1 MRYPVARKLTRT
13 TAKGV
18 LAATSRWW
26 RRALVAR
33 AVDASGLM
41 SGRRLMILAPHPDD
55 ETLGCG
61 ALIARARAAG
71 DPVTVVV
78 ATDGRHST
86 RSAVLSPAALAR
98 VRADELRLACRG
110 LGVPAADL
118 VILGWEDGSLAA
130 RLPQLT
136 SRFADHRA
144 VYRAAVRA
152 VDAQPASCLLVGY
165 PVWTWAHAPWFV
177 DAAAPHGWRGRLGR
191 LGRLGWSAY
200 QLLVGGW
207 IRVGC
212 GPYLGAKRTAVQAY
226 ASQTTNLTGEPSWRH
241 LSPEFVSLFLQPAEV
256 FRPVPA
262 GRRLGA

>member
-1 MRYPVARKLTRT
+1 
-13 TAKGV
+13 
-18 LAATSRWW
+18 
-26 RRALVAR
+26 
-33 AVDASGLM
+33 
-41 SGRRLMILAPHPDD
+41 MIIAPHPDD

-71 DPVTVVV
+71 DAVTVVV

-86 RSAVLSPAALAR
+86 RSAVLSPAALAK
-98 VRADELRLACRG
+98 VRADELRLACHG

-118 VILGWEDGSLAA
+118 VLLGWEDGSLAT
-130 RLPQLT
+130 RVPRLT
-136 SRFADHRA
+136 SRFAELIAERRAEVILVPCAEDEHPDHRA

-152 VDAQPASCLLVGY
+152 VDGQPEPCLLIGY

-177 DAAAPHGWRGRLGR
+177 DAAAPCGWHGWLGR
-191 LGRLGWSAY
+191 RGWLGRLGWSAY

-212 GPYLGAKRTAVQAY
+212 GPYLGAKRTAVAAY
-226 ASQTTNLTGEPSWRH
+226 ASQTTNLTGEASWRH

-262 GRRLGA
+262 DRRVGA